1 MNVDQAST
9 TWSNSIKRPLEV
21 FTISIYPGHLSE
33 DAISWPVQA
42 TSETKAECIVNVLVE
57 KLQLNRSTGYVLAE
71 VRASGGEE
79 WILDPGECPVQRMM
93 LWPRTALNSSTRKPE
108 KGEKASS
115 VQPDPPEYRF
125 LLREKCTDGSIHY
138 KHSSAWL
145 QEREERR
152 MEERGFL
159 PLRANDADDLCNLPE
174 LGEDTILVNLRT
186 RFMRC
191 QIYTYAGSI
200 LVAINPFRFL
210 PIYNPRYVQ
219 LYAGRRLGELE
230 PHIFAVADAAYHSM
244 LRERSHQ
251 CLVIT
256 GESGSGKTQST
267 NFLIHHLTA
276 LSQRGYTSGV
286 ERTIL
291 GAGPVLEA
299 FGNAKTA
306 YNNNSSRFG
315 KFIQVNYWD
324 NGTVRGAVVEKYL
337 LEKSRLVSQ
346 EKRERNYHVFY
357 YLLAGMSED
366 EKAALHLSHPSA
378 YTYLTHKERHG
389 HPNVNGQD
397 TAEMNLGAGDSEE
410 LKHDYERLKL
420 AMEMVGFLPE
430 TCKQ

>member
-1 MNVDQAST
+1 
-9 TWSNSIKRPLEV
+9 
-21 FTISIYPGHLSE
+21 
-33 DAISWPVQA
+33 
-42 TSETKAECIVNVLVE
+42 
-57 KLQLNRSTGYVLAE
+57 
-71 VRASGGEE
+71 
-79 WILDPGECPVQRMM
+79 
-93 LWPRTALNSSTRKPE
+93 
-108 KGEKASS
+108 
-115 VQPDPPEYRF
+115 
-125 LLREKCTDGSIHY
+125 
-138 KHSSAWL
+138 
-145 QEREERR
+145 

-324 NGTVRGAVVEKYL
+324 NGTVRG
-337 LEKSRLVSQ
+337 
-346 EKRERNYHVFY
+346 NYHVFY

-430 TCKQ
+430 TCKQIFTIISAILSLGNISFRLKSVREEAVEVDGPEAITIVSKLLKVEESMLYEALTSRKAVAVDERLILPLRLAEVR